1 MTSLS
6 ARERRAQRQ
15 ARKGNLVD
23 MNLVS
28 LIDVFTI
35 LIFFLLSSAAGVETL
50 ISPKTVKLPEARA
63 DQAPRDGV
71 VLVVTRQAILAEG
84 RRLAGVAEVLADG
97 TDSSIPALQAELER
111 LAARQAVRPENQGPT
126 RLVTLLGDKDI
137 PYRLLRKVMNSCALA
152 GYGDVQF
159 AVRHKEG
166 A

>member
-1 MTSLS
+1 MATSS
-6 ARERRAQRQ
+6 ARARRAQRQ
-15 ARKGNLVD
+15 ARQGNLVD

-50 ISPKTVKLPEARA
+50 ISPKSVKLPEARA
-63 DQAPRDGV
+63 EQAPRDSV
-71 VLVVTRQAILAEG
+71 VLVVSGEEILAEG
-84 RRLAGVAEVLADG
+84 RRLASVAEVLADTG
-97 TDSSIPALQAELER
+97 DSIPALQAELER
-111 LAARQAVRPENQGPT
+111 LAARQAVRPENQGGT

-166 A
+166 V